1 MPLRLTITSYHKL
14 TPGQRAEFELD
25 RGELKIGRNPENDW
39 ILPDPERLVSGQ
51 HCVIQLRDGTY
62 YLTDTSTNGVHLVNA
77 GVRMHRGNSEP
88 LQDGELL
95 RVGEYDILVQ
105 INGAPQIINGAPGM
119 NDPFTGFDALMQRQA
134 PGEIPGTA
142 TAPPAGYRSRRAV
155 RPWTPSP
162 TCSIFSRPRRCPHR
176 PWPTTCRPSAMIFA
190 RQNHNAPAPPG
201 QRNRRGSSDSGGL
214 GPLRRTG
221 CGPGV
226 RGAGHC
232 ANHRAGPA
240 ATIASGTGEHGRQ
253 RTRAGRAAGCGCGS
267 STCHRERRRG
277 AGSLSQGRGAR
288 AIAYRQRRNPRPNGG
303 HRPQLPAYGRGVDR
317 GAACPCQPQG

>member
-88 LQDGELL
+88 LRDGELL

-105 INGAPQIINGAPGM
+105 INGAPQIINGTPGM

-134 PGEIPGTA
+134 PGEIPGAA

-176 PWPTTCRPSAMIFA
+176 PWPTTCRPNAMTFA
-190 RQNHNAPAPPG
+190 RLSRSGPAPPG
-201 QRNRRGSSDSGGL
+201 QRNRYGSSDSGGL

-221 CGPGV
+221 RGPGAG
-226 RGAGHC
+226 GAAHC
-232 ANHRAGPA
+232 ASPS

-253 RTRAGRAAGCGCGS
+253 RTRPGRATGRGCGS
-267 STCHRERRRG
+267 STCHREQRRG

-288 AIAYRQRRNPRPNGG
+288 AIAHRQGRNPRSNGG
-303 HRPQLPAYGRGVDR
+303 RWPQLPAYGRGVDR
-317 GAACPCQPQG
+317 GAARPGQPQG

>member
-62 YLTDTSTNGVHLVNA
+62 YLTDTSTNGVYLVNA

-105 INGAPQIINGAPGM
+105 INGAPQIINGTPGM

-134 PGEIPGTA
+134 PGEIPGAA
-142 TAPPAGYRSRRAV
+142 TAPPGRVQIQAGGSPLDTKPDLFDFLASPAVPPPALADHVPPERHDFRPPEPQRPSAPRPAKPVRQQRFRRIG
-155 RPWTPSP
+155 TPSP
-162 TCSIFSRPRRCPHR
+162 NWARARRRWRRPLRKPLRNHCQRHRRAWPAAHPTR
-176 PWPTTCRPSAMIFA
+176 PCHGPRL
-190 RQNHNAPAPPG
+190 RLQHLPPG
-201 QRNRRGSSDSGGL
+201 AATRCWKPFSGARGSSNCASTGAKPAL
-214 GPLRRTG
+214 KWRPL
-221 CGPGV
+221 
-226 RGAGHC
+226 A
-232 ANHRAGPA
+232 A
-240 ATIASGTGEHGRQ
+240 ATGIWS
-253 RTRAGRAAGCGCGS
+253 
-267 STCHRERRRG
+267 RG
-277 AGSLSQGRGAR
+277 
-288 AIAYRQRRNPRPNGG
+288 
-303 HRPQLPAYGRGVDR
+303 
-317 GAACPCQPQG
+317 